1 MWADLFL
8 LTLSNNK
15 NIYLSGRI
23 TELGP
28 YREFKSISGLLSVD
42 VNLGRQGRSLSHP
55 NVASLDPGI
64 SPQSAEE
71 IRSALWT
78 TPEISDLLSSR
89 TLEYFNLSFVLQINL
104 FRVGYNLQVSLSFY
118 WLSIIF

>member
-1 MWADLFL
+1 M
-8 LTLSNNK
+8 
-15 NIYLSGRI
+15 SGQL

-55 NVASLDPGI
+55 NVALLDPGI

-78 TPEISDLLSSR
+78 TPETSDLLSSR
-89 TLEYFNLSFVLQINL
+89 TLEYFIISFVLQINL
-104 FRVGYNLQVSLSFY
+104 FRVGYNLQVSLSFFFVIY
-118 WLSIIF
+118 YF